1 MRTRFG
7 RFLPIAFLL
16 VGLLAAVLPAAA
28 IAGPTLPM
36 PPGPPIVFTGTVDF
50 ATQPYV
56 DHFIFA
62 EAGHVIAINLECTAA
77 GGLDPMAALYQPDG
91 TYFDLN
97 SFFMSGNII
106 FNQGPCFS
114 GFTALAVAP
123 QTGIY
128 AIRVTSMT
136 YAANQTIIFSD
147 PSGAYILKVYGASL
161 PPNGFAPTDGR
172 VNADP
177 TPPVVM
183 YCTAE
188 GIDVYAR
195 NADNQ
200 YVFSVRA
207 LDADYEALGTPA
219 ANTLLA
225 TSADGNV
232 RIYLLSSGEFQV
244 NAYTSSE
251 EYVAIWSG
259 CPAAWA
265 EHLGLRPRHRRTAG
279 QGQRLRGRLPPGA
292 AAARAGLPPDGIL
305 TSRTRQRVPRWPKN
319 TGGAVSRPRCDSS
332 QIPDCQPVNP
342 ARPAGWR
349 RGHAQPPAPP
359 PRRGP
364 GRCRR

>member
-1 MRTRFG
+1 
-7 RFLPIAFLL
+7 
-16 VGLLAAVLPAAA
+16 
-28 IAGPTLPM
+28 M

-50 ATQPYV
+50 ANQPYV
-56 DHFIFA
+56 DHFIYA
-62 EAGHVIAINLECTAA
+62 EAGHVIAMSLDCATAD
-77 GGLDPMAALYQPDG
+77 GLQPMATLYQPDG
-91 TYFDLN
+91 TYFDLM
-97 SFFMSGNII
+97 SVFMSGNII
-106 FNQGPCFS
+106 FGGDLCFW

-128 AIRVTSMT
+128 AIRVTSMR
-136 YAANQTIIFSD
+136 YAANGSFVGND
-147 PSGAYILKVYGASL
+147 SGGYILKVYGASL

-207 LDADYEALGTPA
+207 LAADYETLGTPG

-225 TSADGNV
+225 NSADGNV
-232 RIYLLSSGEFQV
+232 RVYLLSSGEFQV

-259 CPAAWA
+259 CPAAGGPTISVYNRA
-265 EHLGLRPRHRRTAG
+265 TGELLATGNVFGGNLPA
-279 QGQRLRGRLPPGA
+279 LPPLAPGF
-292 AAARAGLPPDGIL
+292 LPL
-305 TSRTRQRVPRWPKN
+305 ET
-319 TGGAVSRPRCDSS
+319 
-332 QIPDCQPVNP
+332 
-342 ARPAGWR
+342 
-349 RGHAQPPAPP
+349 
-359 PRRGP
+359 
-364 GRCRR
+364 